1 MIPVTR
7 FDGSPLLINVDLIVT
22 IEQTPD
28 TLILLTTG
36 DAVHVREAPE
46 ELVSRILRF
55 KRELISAES
64 R

>member
-1 MIPVTR
+1 MISVTR
-7 FDGSPLLINVDLIVT
+7 LDGSAVLINIDLIMS

-28 TLILLTTG
+28 TIVMLTTG

-46 ELVSRILRF
+46 EIADRILRY
-55 KRELISAES
+55 KRELAAGGV

>member
-7 FDGSPLLINVDLIVT
+7 LDGSAILINTDLIMS

-28 TLILLTTG
+28 TIVMLTTG

-46 ELVSRILRF
+46 EIADRILRY
-55 KRELISAES
+55 KRELAAGGV

>member
-1 MIPVTR
+1 MISVTR
-7 FDGSPLLINVDLIVT
+7 LDGSAVLINIDLIMI

-28 TLILLTTG
+28 TIVMLTTG

-46 ELVSRILRF
+46 EIADRILRY
-55 KRELISAES
+55 KRELAAGGV

>member
-1 MIPVTR
+1 MISVTR
-7 FDGSPLLINVDLIVT
+7 LDGSAVLINIDLIMS

-28 TLILLTTG
+28 TIVMLTTG

-46 ELVSRILRF
+46 EIADRILRY
-55 KRELISAES
+55 KRELAGGGV